1 VGGVW
6 HWLADPWAQTIVQR
20 AFLEVALLGVAGG
33 LLGCW
38 IVLYGLSYGAESL
51 SHGLFPGLVVA
62 ALAGAPLVLGAA
74 GGLLVG
80 AAAVALAGRLAP
92 IGRDT
97 AVAVVV
103 TSAFGLGV
111 LLALSPA
118 SPPGIQG
125 LLFGD
130 VLASSDTDLLMS
142 GVLIAVVGVALR
154 LLHWR
159 LLAVGFDRTGARALG
174 LSPFRT
180 ESALLL
186 LMAAGILVAVQALGN
201 LLVAAV
207 LVAPAA
213 TARLLTRR
221 TVPMMCLSCV
231 CAVLAG
237 LGGLYL
243 SYHANLAAGASVA
256 AVLVGLYLVAAV
268 AASIGIGRPLRR
280 PPEGEERTAVP
291 WAA

>member
-1 VGGVW
+1 VGAAW
-6 HWLADPWAQTIVQR
+6 HWLADPWSQEILQR
-20 AFLEVALLGVAGG
+20 AFLEVALLGIAGG

-38 IVLYGLSYGAESL
+38 IVLYGLSYAAESL

-74 GGLLVG
+74 AGLVVG
-80 AAAVALAGRLAP
+80 AAAVALAGRLPA

-97 AVAVVV
+97 AVGVVV
-103 TSAFGLGV
+103 TTAFGLGV

-130 VLASSDTDLLMS
+130 ILASSDADLILAGTFV
-142 GVLIAVVGVALR
+142 GVVVVALR

-174 LSPFRT
+174 LSPFRADG
-180 ESALLL
+180 ALLL
-186 LMAAGILVAVQALGN
+186 LMVAGILVAVQGLGS
-201 LLVAAV
+201 LLVVAV

-213 TARLLTRR
+213 TARLLARR
-221 TVPMMCLSCV
+221 VAAMMCLACG

-237 LGGLYL
+237 IGGLYL

-256 AVLVGLYLVAAV
+256 AVLVGLYVLAAAAV
-268 AASIGIGRPLRR
+268 SIAGRR
-280 PPEGEERTAVP
+280 PDRRRAQGAGEAAVP
-291 WAA
+291 WTA

>member
-1 VGGVW
+1 VNGLW
-6 HWLADPWAQTIVQR
+6 HWLADPWSQAIVQR
-20 AFLEVALLGVAGG
+20 AFLEVTLIGLAGG

-62 ALAGAPLVLGAA
+62 ALLGAPLILGAA
-74 GGLLVG
+74 AGLLVG
-80 AAAVALAGRLAP
+80 ALAVALAGRLTA

-130 VLASSDTDLLMS
+130 ILASSDSDLLLAAIL
-142 GVLIAVVGVALR
+142 VAVVAVALR

-159 LLAVGFDRTGARALG
+159 LLTVGFDRAGVRALG
-174 LSPFRT
+174 LSALRADI
-180 ESALLL
+180 ALLI
-186 LMAAGILVAVQALGN
+186 LMAAGILVAVQGLGS
-201 LLVAAV
+201 LLVVAV

-213 TARLLTRR
+213 TARLLARR
-221 TVPMMCLSCV
+221 MVTMMCLSCGL
-231 CAVLAG
+231 AILAG

-243 SYHANLAAGASVA
+243 SYHASLAAGACVA
-256 AVLVGLYLVAAV
+256 AMLVGVYLVAALAV
-268 AASIGIGRPLRR
+268 SVRVHR
-280 PPEGEERTAVP
+280 PPRPEPEAAEGAAVP
-291 WAA
+291 WLA

>member
-1 VGGVW
+1 MGGVW
-6 HWLADPWAQTIVQR
+6 HWLADPWSQAIVQR
-20 AFLEVALLGVAGG
+20 AFLEVALLGLAGG

-62 ALAGAPLVLGAA
+62 ALLGAPLVLGAA
-74 GGLLVG
+74 AGLVVG
-80 AAAVALAGRLAP
+80 AVAVALSGRLPA

-111 LLALSPA
+111 LLALSPS

-130 VLASSDTDLLMS
+130 ILASSDSDLL
-142 GVLIAVVGVALR
+142 LAAALVVVVAAALR
-154 LLHWR
+154 LLHWP
-159 LLAVGFDRTGARALG
+159 LLAVGFDRAGARALG
-174 LSPFRT
+174 V
-180 ESALLL
+180 SALRADGAL
-186 LMAAGILVAVQALGN
+186 LMLMVAGILVAVQGLGS
-201 LLVAAV
+201 LLVVAV

-221 TVPMMCLSCV
+221 MVPMMCASCGV
-231 CAVLAG
+231 AVLAG

-243 SYHANLAAGASVA
+243 SYHASLAAGASIA
-256 AVLVGLYLVAAV
+256 AVLVALYLAAALAV
-268 AASIGIGRPLRR
+268 SVRVPRPSRR
-280 PPEGEERTAVP
+280 GPQEPEGVAVP
-291 WAA
+291 WAG

>member
-1 VGGVW
+1 MDGPW
-6 HWLADPWAQTIVQR
+6 HWLADPWSQAIVQR
-20 AFLEVALLGVAGG
+20 AFLEVALLGLAGG

-62 ALAGAPLVLGAA
+62 ALLGAPLILGAA
-74 GGLLVG
+74 GGLMVG
-80 AAAVALAGRLAP
+80 ALAVALAGRLTA

-130 VLASSDTDLLMS
+130 ILASSDSDLLLAA
-142 GVLIAVVGVALR
+142 VLVAVVAVALR

-159 LLAVGFDRTGARALG
+159 LLAVGFDRAGARALG
-174 LSPFRT
+174 LSALRADI
-180 ESALLL
+180 ALLI
-186 LMAAGILVAVQALGN
+186 LMSAGILVAVQGLGS
-201 LLVAAV
+201 LLVVAV

-213 TARLLTRR
+213 TARLLARR
-221 TVPMMCLSCV
+221 MLTMMCLSCSL
-231 CAVLAG
+231 AILAG

-243 SYHANLAAGASVA
+243 SYHASLAAGACIA
-256 AVLVGLYLVAAV
+256 AVLVGMYLLTALAV
-268 AASIGIGRPLRR
+268 SVRLPR
-280 PPEGEERTAVP
+280 PPRREPEGAAGAAVP
-291 WAA
+291 WVA

>member
-1 VGGVW
+1 MGAVW
-6 HWLADPWAQTIVQR
+6 HWLADPWSQTIVQR
-20 AFLEVALLGVAGG
+20 AFLEVVLLGIAGG

-62 ALAGAPLVLGAA
+62 ALAGAPLILGAA

-80 AAAVALAGRLAP
+80 AAAVALAGRLP
-92 IGRDT
+92 TIGRDT

-103 TSAFGLGV
+103 TTAFGIGV
-111 LLALSPA
+111 LLALSRA
-118 SPPGIQG
+118 SPPGIQN

-130 VLASSDTDLLMS
+130 ILASSDADLLLA
-142 GVLIAVVGVALR
+142 GALVAVVAVAVR

-159 LLAVGFDRTGARALG
+159 LLAVGLDRAGARALG
-174 LSPFRT
+174 V
-180 ESALLL
+180 SALRADIAL
-186 LMAAGILVAVQALGN
+186 LMLMVAGILVAVQGLGS
-201 LLVAAV
+201 LLVVAV

-213 TARLLTRR
+213 TARLVTRR
-221 TVPMMCLSCV
+221 IVPMMCVSCA

-243 SYHANLAAGASVA
+243 SYHASLAAGASVA
-256 AVLVGLYLVAAV
+256 AMLVSLYVLAALAVSVGLW
-268 AASIGIGRPLRR
+268 RPVRR
-280 PPEGEERTAVP
+280 KPEGAAVP
-291 WAA
+291 WTA